1 MLYLAFFS
9 AAFSLWF
16 PLEVNTGEEME
27 QERFHVQLG
36 MWERAHKGGGTI
48 SSSLKNSLE
57 GLEVYTGGTG
67 LPEFKKVI

>member
-16 PLEVNTGEEME
+16 PLEANTGKGME

-36 MWERAHKGGGTI
+36 MWERAHRGEGNNFIKVKELSGGV
-48 SSSLKNSLE
+48 
-57 GLEVYTGGTG
+57 EVYSGEGQAY
-67 LPEFKKVI
+67 LNSKK